1 MKPEAAILYNNGKA
15 GIDFS
20 DQMTS
25 YAITL
30 RKGVKWLTKLGIQL
44 MLGMTIVNALVLFQ
58 TSRGR
63 KINIR
68 NLRESIYESMLQ
80 TDAQIISTITRAT
93 PQSVTHTIVLKKTK
107 IVRDKEEVVK
117 DTIQELAKKMEA
129 QWRKRS

>member
-1 MKPEAAILYNNGKA
+1 MKPEAAILYNNGKTD
-15 GIDFS
+15 IDFL

-80 TDAQIISTITRAT
+80 TDAQIISTITRAI

-107 IVRDKEEVVK
+107 IVR
-117 DTIQELAKKMEA
+117 AKK
-129 QWRKRS
+129 RL